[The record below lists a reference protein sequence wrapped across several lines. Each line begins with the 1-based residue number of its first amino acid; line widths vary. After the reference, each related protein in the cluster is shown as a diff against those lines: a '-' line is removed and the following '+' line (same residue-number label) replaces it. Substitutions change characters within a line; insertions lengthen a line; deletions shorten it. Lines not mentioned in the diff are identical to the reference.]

1 MKFPWKILIPV
12 NFAGEPRYIGHC
24 MFFIAI
30 NSGCPMFSRF
40 FFLLIT
46 GLFFVASPA
55 WAEAQHNTQARLI
68 SAVKGTDHLQ
78 TIQVG
83 VEVKLNDG
91 WKTYWRTPGEAG
103 LAPVFNWAGSENLD
117 SAKVS
122 WPAPR
127 RFSAFDID
135 NFDYENKVVF
145 PVQITPKVEG
155 KAITLNLKLDLLVC
169 KDLCVP
175 ESHTISLTIPAG
187 DAEVSA
193 DQAELAEAVLKIP
206 AAGDNNGFSIEK
218 AWLEQGND
226 KGNDKG
232 NEQGK
237 DKTVYLHAF
246 GHVTRAP
253 GANADMF
260 VESQNSIPV
269 GKPSFIYNAP
279 THELQVQAPVRSG
292 DTLEKLEKNL
302 GSNPLTLT
310 FVDGARAFERQVTLR
325 SSSPESAS
333 MGNIL
338 RATQE
343 HIDPAILLLAFL
355 GGLILNLMPCVLP
368 VLGIKVLGVLSH
380 GGKDHRI
387 HRWAIFRTFM
397 ASAAGIVFSFWLM
410 AIALIGLKNA
420 GETIGWGIQ
429 FQHPGFL
436 ILMIVILSA
445 FAANMW
451 GLFEIPLP
459 RFIAKNLP
467 ILHEHEPTLLG
478 HFLTGVFATLLATP
492 CTAPFLGTAVGFA
505 LSREALDIMIVFTF
519 MGLGLAAPYLLLAVT
534 PRIFKYMPKPGAW
547 MVVLRKVLSVA
558 LALTAAWLISVL
570 VTVMTQPTLDDG
582 WTKFSEALIKPAV
595 TDGKTVV
602 VDVTADWCLT
612 CKANKRRVFDE
623 IEDAM
628 FVPNV
633 LLLQADWTHAD
644 PAISAYLKEYGRAG
658 VPFNIVYG
666 PGAPQGI
673 ILSEWLTKEDVMR
686 ALSQAAGE

>member
-1 MKFPWKILIPV
+1 M
-12 NFAGEPRYIGHC
+12 
-24 MFFIAI
+24 
-30 NSGCPMFSRF
+30 
-40 FFLLIT
+40 
-46 GLFFVASPA
+46 
-55 WAEAQHNTQARLI
+55 
-68 SAVKGTDHLQ
+68 
-78 TIQVG
+78 
-83 VEVKLNDG
+83 
-91 WKTYWRTPGEAG
+91 
-103 LAPVFNWAGSENLD
+103 
-117 SAKVS
+117 
-122 WPAPR
+122 
-127 RFSAFDID
+127 
-135 NFDYENKVVF
+135 
-145 PVQITPKVEG
+145 EG
-155 KAITLNLKLDLLVC
+155 KAISLNLKLDLLVC

-175 ESHTISLTIPAG
+175 ESHALSLTIPAG
-187 DAEVSA
+187 DAEVSV
-193 DQAELAEAVLKIP
+193 DQAELADALLKIP
-206 AAGDNNGFSIEK
+206 AGGDNNGFSIER

-226 KGNDKG
+226 KEDNKEK
-232 NEQGK
+232 N
-237 DKTVYLHAF
+237 KTVYLHAF
-246 GHVTRAP
+246 GHVAHAP

-260 VESQNSIPV
+260 VESQNSISI
-269 GKPSFIYNAP
+269 GKPVFLYNAP
-279 THELQVQAPVRSG
+279 TLELQVEAPVRST
-292 DTLEKLEKNL
+292 DTLENLERKL
-302 GSNPLTLT
+302 GSDPLTLT
-310 FVDGARAFERQVTLR
+310 FVDGSRAFERNVSLR
-325 SSSPESAS
+325 GSHPESAA
-333 MGNIL
+333 MGNII

-343 HIDPAILLLAFL
+343 HADPAILLLAFL

-380 GGKDHRI
+380 GGKDHRL

-397 ASAAGIVFSFWLM
+397 ASAAGIIFSFWVM
-410 AIALIGLKNA
+410 AAAMIALKGA

-436 ILMIVILSA
+436 IVMIAILGV

-459 RFIAKNLP
+459 GFVAKNLP
-467 ILHEHEPTLLG
+467 VLHEHEPTLVG
-478 HFLTGVFATLLATP
+478 HFLTGIFATLLATP

-519 MGLGLAAPYLLLAVT
+519 MGLGLAAPYLLLAVS
-534 PRIFKYMPKPGAW
+534 PRIFKYMPRPGKW
-547 MVVLRKVLSVA
+547 MVILKRALSVA
-558 LALTAAWLISVL
+558 LALTAVWLISVL

-582 WTKFSEALIKPAV
+582 WTKFNEALIKPAV
-595 TDGKTVV
+595 SDGKTVV

-666 PGAPQGI
+666 PGVPQGI

>member
-1 MKFPWKILIPV
+1 ML
-12 NFAGEPRYIGHC
+12 
-24 MFFIAI
+24 
-30 NSGCPMFSRF
+30 SRF

-46 GLFFVASPA
+46 GFSLIATPA
-55 WAEAQHNTQARLI
+55 LAEAPHNTQARLL
-68 SAVKGTDHLQ
+68 SAVKGVDHLQ

-103 LAPVFNWAGSENLD
+103 LAPVFNWTGSENLG

-127 RFSAFDID
+127 RFTAFDID

-145 PVQITPKVEG
+145 PVQVSPKVEG
-155 KAITLNLKLDLLVC
+155 QPVTLNLKLDLLVC

-175 ESHTISLTIPAG
+175 ESHTLSLTIPAG
-187 DAEVSA
+187 DAEVST
-193 DQAELAEAVLKIP
+193 DQAELADALLKIP
-206 AAGDNNGFSIEK
+206 AGGDNNGFSIER
-218 AWLEQGND
+218 AWLEQGD
-226 KGNDKG
+226 KADDK
-232 NEQGK
+232 K
-237 DKTVYLHAF
+237 IYFHAF
-246 GHVTRAP
+246 GHVAHAP
-253 GANADMF
+253 SANADLF
-260 VESQNSIPV
+260 VESQTSIPV
-269 GKPSFIYNAP
+269 GKPTFIYNAP
-279 THELQVQAPVRSG
+279 TQELQIEAPVRS
-292 DTLEKLEKNL
+292 DNKLESLEKSL
-302 GSNPLTLT
+302 GSGPLTLT
-310 FVDGARAFERQVTLR
+310 FVDGSRAFERSVSLR
-325 SSSPESAS
+325 GSHPESAA

-338 RATQE
+338 RVTQE
-343 HIDPAILLLAFL
+343 HADPAILLLAFL

-380 GGKDHRI
+380 GGKDHRL

-397 ASAAGIVFSFWLM
+397 ASAAGILFSFWVM
-410 AIALIGLKNA
+410 AAAMIALKGA

-436 ILMIVILSA
+436 VVMIAILSV

-459 RFIAKNLP
+459 GFVAKNLP
-467 ILHEHEPTLLG
+467 VLHEHEPTLVG

-519 MGLGLAAPYLLLAVT
+519 MGLGLAAPYLLLAVS
-534 PRIFKYMPKPGAW
+534 PRIFKYMPRPGKW
-547 MVVLRKVLSVA
+547 MVVLKKALSVA
-558 LALTAAWLISVL
+558 LALTAVWLISVL
-570 VTVMTQPTLDDG
+570 ITVMTQPTLDDG
-582 WTKFSEALIKPAV
+582 WMKFDEALIKPAV
-595 TDGKTVV
+595 SDGKTVV

-644 PAISAYLKEYGRAG
+644 PKISAYLKEYGRAG